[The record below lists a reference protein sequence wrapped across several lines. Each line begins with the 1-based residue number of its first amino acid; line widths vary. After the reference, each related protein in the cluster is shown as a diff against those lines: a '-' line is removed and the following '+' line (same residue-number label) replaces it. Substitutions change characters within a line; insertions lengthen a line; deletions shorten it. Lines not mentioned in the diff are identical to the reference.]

1 MVRYNQAQT
10 IDNLNDQLFTDITA
24 QQAAMV
30 EGGTRQVT
38 VTTIRSLEAGNGS
51 DRVFVSFSGQN
62 NDFRRTITM
71 RKGSV
76 ANIGRS
82 SNFNSSNG
90 SITVRLRDSIGGT
103 PPLALNLGSFTLP
116 SGTPPK
122 SGTRTISGSGSR
134 YEVSFTAF

>member
-10 IDNLNDQLFTDITA
+10 IDNLGSQLFTDITA
-24 QQAAMV
+24 QQAAIV

-38 VTTIRSLEAGNGS
+38 VTTIRCLEAGNGS
-51 DRVFVSFSGQN
+51 DRVFATFNGQN
-62 NDFRRTITM
+62 NSFGRTITM
-71 RKGSV
+71 RRGSV
-76 ANIGRS
+76 ANLGQS

-103 PPLALNLGSFTLP
+103 PPLALTLGSFTLP
-116 SGTPPK
+116 SGTPPS

-134 YEVSFTAF
+134 YEVSFSAF